1 MSKPSPLTPNRQ
13 EKESTAGRLKA
24 AATKAI
30 ENSGLDDTVIQL
42 LKKVLGKV
50 G

>member
-1 MSKPSPLTPNRQ
+1 MSKPTPGTPDRQ

-24 AATKAI
+24 AASKAI
-30 ENSGLDDTVIQL
+30 ENSGLEDSVIQL